1 MFEFVV
7 LGAIAVVGLGL
18 AFSLLSLVMWLF
30 FLPFKL
36 MALSF
41 KLMAAVL
48 ALPFL
53 LIIGVFGATVFG
65 MGVVLFLLPAI
76 LPFAFLGLGIWW
88 LVKRN
93 RSSANAAA

>member
-1 MFEFVV
+1 MFELVV

-41 KLMAAVL
+41 KLLAAML

-53 LIIGVFGATVFG
+53 LVIGVFGVAVFG
-65 MGVVLFLLPAI
+65 MGVLLLLLPPLI
-76 LPFAFLGLGIWW
+76 PFVLIAWGIWW

-93 RSSANAAA
+93 RSSVNAAA

>member
-1 MFEFVV
+1 
-7 LGAIAVVGLGL
+7 
-18 AFSLLSLVMWLF
+18 MWLF

-41 KLMAAVL
+41 KLLAAML

-53 LIIGVFGATVFG
+53 LIIGVFGAAVFG
-65 MGVVLFLLPAI
+65 VGALLFLLPPL
-76 LPFAFLGLGIWW
+76 LPFAFIAWGIWW

-93 RSSANAAA
+93 RSSVNAAA